1 MKTTRTLIA
10 AALFA
15 SVAAG
20 ASAAYMNGTFA
31 TDLGSRS
38 AAYQHKQDE
47 GTPRNLIAGFTQDE
61 GVPRNLIAGF
71 TQDEGVPR
79 DLIAGFTQDEGVP
92 RDMIG

>member
-1 MKTTRTLIA
+1 MKSTRTLIA

-15 SVAAG
+15 TVAAG
-20 ASAAYMNGTFA
+20 ASAAY
-31 TDLGSRS
+31 
-38 AAYQHKQDE
+38 QHQQTE

-79 DLIAGFTQDEGVP
+79 NLIG
-92 RDMIG
+92 